1 MKNKNKKTPDPANAI
16 KNFPALQNRSGQ
28 EEMVGFAVI
37 AIIVSIGILIL
48 LSFMIK
54 SPTKGDTENYQ
65 IESFIQASLQ
75 YTTDCESEVDFLSLQ
90 KLVISCGNGE
100 KCLDERDSCD
110 ALNSTLTNLAN
121 NGWNAGENS
130 SVKGYN
136 LQVLIDGQ
144 EKLNIVKGNK
154 TINFKGGFQDFAR
167 SGRNYEVSLNV
178 YN

>member
-1 MKNKNKKTPDPANAI
+1 MINKK
-16 KNFPALQNRSGQ
+16 NRLGQ

-48 LSFMIK
+48 LSFMIR

-65 IESFIQASLQ
+65 IESFIGSALQ
-75 YTTDCESEVDFLSLQ
+75 YTSDCESDVEFLSVQ
-90 KLVISCGNGE
+90 KLVIACGNDEICLNE
-100 KCLDERDSCD
+100 KNSCEVLD
-110 ALNSTLTNLAN
+110 STFTNLVKS
-121 NGWNAGENS
+121 GWNAGENS

-144 EKLNIVKGNK
+144 EKLNVTKGNK

-178 YN
+178 YS

>member
-1 MKNKNKKTPDPANAI
+1 MKN
-16 KNFPALQNRSGQ
+16 NRGQ

-48 LSFMIK
+48 LSFMIR

-65 IESFIQASLQ
+65 VDSFIGSALQ
-75 YTTDCESEVDFLSLQ
+75 YTTSCESDVEFLSLQ
-90 KLVISCGNGE
+90 DLIIACGNGE
-100 KCLDERDSCD
+100 MCFDGRDSCN
-110 ALNSTLTNLAN
+110 ALNSTVIDLVG
-121 NGWNAGENS
+121 NGWNVGANS

-136 LQVLIDGQ
+136 LKVLIDGQ
-144 EKLNIVKGNK
+144 EKLAIKNGNE

-167 SGRNYEVSLNV
+167 SGRNYEVSLSV